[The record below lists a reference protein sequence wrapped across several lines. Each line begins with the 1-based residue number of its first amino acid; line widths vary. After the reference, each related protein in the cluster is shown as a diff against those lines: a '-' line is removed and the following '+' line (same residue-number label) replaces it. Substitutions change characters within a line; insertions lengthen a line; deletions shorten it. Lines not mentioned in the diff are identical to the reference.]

1 MRLSYKQIES
11 ITVGAMQ
18 IWENID
24 GVHFCKMTPAQLDA
38 YSLIDGFIYGNAKT
52 STGVRLDFWTD
63 SPWVKFRPTVTGK
76 YEVKVDGTLTDH
88 RHATADE
95 DTLVDVSNDEKLHRV
110 TIHLPGHNVTAG
122 IKLLEI
128 ADGSVA
134 RPHEFSR
141 KFLFLGDSITQGWN
155 SDIETLSYAYQVSDH
170 FNAES
175 VIQGVGGSFFEAT
188 TLDRGEFE
196 PDTVFVAFGTN
207 DARRFHSLDAIY
219 LRCEDYI
226 KKVFKLFPE
235 AQLYV
240 ITPIWCG
247 DFDTIQLPYGHVRE
261 VNATIADAAHQFGI
275 TVIDGLQMIPHEM
288 TYFADDLH
296 PNTEGFCV
304 YAENLIRALENKKN
318 NI

>member
-1 MRLSYKQIES
+1 MRLSFKQIES
-11 ITVGAMQ
+11 IAVGAMQ

-24 GVHFCKMTPAQLDA
+24 GVHFCKMTQAQLDA
-38 YSLIDGFIYGNAKT
+38 YSLIDGFIFGNAKT

-63 SPWVKFRPTVTGK
+63 SPWVKFRPTVSGK
-76 YEVKVDGTLTDH
+76 YEVKVDGILLENTQ
-88 RHATADE
+88 AVADE
-95 DTLVDVSNDEKLHRV
+95 DTLIAVSNNEKLHRV
-110 TIHLPGHNVTAG
+110 TIHLPCHDVIAG

-128 ADGSVA
+128 ADGAVA

-155 SDIETLSYAYQVSDH
+155 SEIETLSYAYQVSDH

-175 VIQGVGGSFFEAT
+175 VIQGVGGAFFDAT

-226 KKVFKLFPE
+226 KKVLRLFPE
-235 AQLYV
+235 AQIYV

-261 VNATIADAAHQFGI
+261 VGATIADAAHQFGI
-275 TVIDGLQMIPHEM
+275 TVIDGLQMIPFDM

-304 YAENLIRALENKKN
+304 YAENLIKALENKKN

>member
-1 MRLSYKQIES
+1 MRLSFKQIES

-18 IWENID
+18 IWENVE
-24 GVHFCKMTPAQLDA
+24 GVHFCKMTSVQLDA
-38 YSLIDGFIYGNAKT
+38 YSRIDSFIHRNANT

-76 YEVKVDGTLTDH
+76 YEVKVDGVLIDY
-88 RHATADE
+88 RSAIADE
-95 DTLVDVSNDEKLHRV
+95 DTLIDVSRDEKLHRV
-110 TIHLPGHNVTAG
+110 TIHLPCHDVIAG

-128 ADGSVA
+128 EDTCVV
-134 RPHEFSR
+134 RPHEFAR

-155 SDIETLSYAYQVSDH
+155 SEIETLSYAYQVSDH
-170 FNAES
+170 FNAAS
-175 VIQGVGGSFFEAT
+175 VIQGVGGAFFDAT

-196 PDTVFVAFGTN
+196 PDTVFIAFGTN
-207 DARRFHSLDAIY
+207 DARRFHSLDAIH

-226 KKVFKLFPE
+226 NKVLKLFPE

-275 TVIDGLQMIPHEM
+275 TVIDGLQMIPHDM

-304 YAENLIRALENKKN
+304 YAQNLIKALENKK
-318 NI
+318 

>member
-1 MRLSYKQIES
+1 MRLSFKQIES

-18 IWENID
+18 IWENVD
-24 GVHFCKMTPAQLDA
+24 GVHFCKMTSTQLDA
-38 YSLIDGFIYGNAKT
+38 YSLIDNFIYGNAKT

-63 SPWVKFRPTVTGK
+63 SPWVRFCPTVTGK
-76 YEVKVDGTLTDH
+76 YEVKIDGVLLNDSHTIVG
-88 RHATADE
+88 E
-95 DTLVDVSNDEKLHRV
+95 DKLLDASKDEKLHRV
-110 TIHLPGHNVTAG
+110 TIHLPCHNGIAG

-134 RPHEFSR
+134 RPHEFDR

-155 SDIETLSYAYQVSDH
+155 SDVETLSYAYQVSDH

-175 VIQGVGGSFFEAT
+175 VIQGVGGAFFDAT

-196 PDTVFVAFGTN
+196 PNTVFIAFGTN

-226 KKVFKLFPE
+226 KKVLRLFPE

-247 DFDTIQLPYGHVRE
+247 DFDTLQLPFGHVRE

-296 PNTEGFCV
+296 PNTQGFCV

>member
-1 MRLSYKQIES
+1 MRLSFKQIEA

-18 IWENID
+18 IWENVD
-24 GVHFCKMTPAQLDA
+24 GVHFCKMTPSQLDA
-38 YSLIDGFIYGNAKT
+38 FSRIDSFIYGNAKT

-76 YEVKVDGTLTDH
+76 YEVKIDGVLSDC
-88 RHATADE
+88 RYANADE
-95 DTLVDVSNDEKLHRV
+95 DTLLAVSKDEKLHRV
-110 TIHLPGHNVTAG
+110 TIHLPCHDVIAG

-128 ADGSVA
+128 ADDAVA
-134 RPHEFSR
+134 RPHVFDR

-155 SDIETLSYAYQVSDH
+155 SDINTLSYAYQVSDH
-170 FNAES
+170 FNAAS
-175 VIQGVGGSFFEAT
+175 VIQGVGGMFFDAT

-196 PDTVFVAFGTN
+196 PDTVFIAFGTN
-207 DARRFHSLDAIY
+207 DARRFHSLDAIH

-226 KKVFKLFPE
+226 NKVLKLFPE

-247 DFDTIQLPYGHVRE
+247 DFDTIQLPFGHIRE
-261 VNATIADAAHQFGI
+261 VGATIADAAHQFGI

-304 YAENLIRALENKKN
+304 YAENLIKALENKKN

>member
-18 IWENID
+18 IWENVD
-24 GVHFCKMTPAQLDA
+24 GVHFCKMLPSQLDA
-38 YSLIDGFIYGNAKT
+38 FALIDDFIFGNSNT

-76 YEVKVDGTLTDH
+76 YEVKVDGVLTDY
-88 RHATADE
+88 RSAIADE
-95 DTLVDVSNDEKLHRV
+95 DTLIDVSRDEKLHRV
-110 TIHLPGHNVTAG
+110 TIHLPCHDVIAG

-128 ADGSVA
+128 EDTCVV
-134 RPHEFSR
+134 RPHEFAR

-155 SDIETLSYAYQVSDH
+155 SEIETLSYAYQVSDH

-175 VIQGVGGSFFEAT
+175 VIQGVGGAFFDAT

-196 PDTVFVAFGTN
+196 PDTVFIAFGTN
-207 DARRFHSLDAIY
+207 DARRFHSLDAIH

-226 KKVFKLFPE
+226 NKVLKLFPE

-275 TVIDGLQMIPHEM
+275 TVIDGLQMIPHDM
-288 TYFADDLH
+288 TYFADDMH

-304 YAENLIRALENKKN
+304 YAENLIKALENKK
-318 NI
+318 

>member
-1 MRLSYKQIES
+1 MRLSFKQIES
-11 ITVGAMQ
+11 IAVGAMQ

-24 GVHFCKMTPAQLDA
+24 GVHFCKMTQAQLDA
-38 YSLIDGFIYGNAKT
+38 YSLIDGFIFGNAKT

-63 SPWVKFRPTVTGK
+63 SPWVKFRPTVSGK
-76 YEVKVDGTLTDH
+76 YEVKVDGILLENTQAL
-88 RHATADE
+88 ADE
-95 DTLVDVSNDEKLHRV
+95 DTLIAVSNNEKLHRV
-110 TIHLPGHNVTAG
+110 TIHLPCHDVIAG

-128 ADGSVA
+128 ADGAVA

-155 SDIETLSYAYQVSDH
+155 SEIETLSYAYQVSDH

-175 VIQGVGGSFFEAT
+175 VIQGVGGAFFDAT

-226 KKVFKLFPE
+226 KKVLRLFPE
-235 AQLYV
+235 AQIYV

-261 VNATIADAAHQFGI
+261 VGATIADAAHQFGI
-275 TVIDGLQMIPHEM
+275 TVIDGLQMIPFDM

-304 YAENLIRALENKKN
+304 YAENLIKALENKKN

>member
-1 MRLSYKQIES
+1 MRLSFKQIES
-11 ITVGAMQ
+11 IAVGAMQ
-18 IWENID
+18 IWENVD
-24 GVHFCKMTPAQLDA
+24 GVHFCKMTQAQLDA
-38 YSLIDGFIYGNAKT
+38 YSLIDGFIFGNAKT

-63 SPWVKFRPTVTGK
+63 SPWVKFRPTVSGK
-76 YEVKVDGTLTDH
+76 YEVKVDGILLENTQ
-88 RHATADE
+88 AVADE
-95 DTLVDVSNDEKLHRV
+95 DTLIAVSNNEKLHRV
-110 TIHLPGHNVTAG
+110 TIHLPCHDVIAG

-128 ADGSVA
+128 ADSAVA

-155 SDIETLSYAYQVSDH
+155 SAINTLSYAYQVSDH

-175 VIQGVGGSFFEAT
+175 VIQGVGGAFFDAT

-226 KKVFKLFPE
+226 KKVLRLFPE
-235 AQLYV
+235 AQIYV

-247 DFDTIQLPYGHVRE
+247 DFDTIQLPYGQVRE

-275 TVIDGLQMIPHEM
+275 TVIDGLQMIPHDM

-304 YAENLIRALENKKN
+304 YAQNLIKALENKK
-318 NI
+318 

>member
-1 MRLSYKQIES
+1 MRLSLKQIES

-18 IWENID
+18 VWENVD

-38 YSLIDGFIYGNAKT
+38 FALIDDFIYGNANT

-63 SPWVKFRPTVTGK
+63 SPWVKFRPTVSGK
-76 YEVKVDGTLTDH
+76 YEVKVDGVLTEH
-88 RHATADE
+88 RYSVGGE
-95 DTLVDVSNDEKLHRV
+95 DTLVNVSNNEKLHRV
-110 TIHLPGHNVTAG
+110 TIHMPSHDVIAG

-128 ADGSVA
+128 ADEAVA
-134 RPHEFSR
+134 RPHVFDR
-141 KFLFLGDSITQGWN
+141 KFLFLGDSITQGWH

-170 FNAES
+170 FNAAS
-175 VIQGVGGSFFEAT
+175 VIQGVGGMFFDAT
-188 TLDRGEFE
+188 TLDRGDFE
-196 PDTVFVAFGTN
+196 PDTVFIAFGTN
-207 DARRFHSLDAIY
+207 DARRFHALEAMH

-226 KKVFKLFPE
+226 KKVLALFPE

-247 DFDTIQLPYGHVRE
+247 DFDTIQLPYGHIRE

-296 PNTEGFCV
+296 HNTEGFCV
-304 YAENLIRALENKKN
+304 YAQNLIKALENKKN

>member
-1 MRLSYKQIES
+1 MRLSFKQIES
-11 ITVGAMQ
+11 IAVGAMQ

-24 GVHFCKMTPAQLDA
+24 GVHFCKMTQAQLDA
-38 YSLIDGFIYGNAKT
+38 YSLIDGFIFGNAKT

-63 SPWVKFRPTVTGK
+63 SPWVKFRPTVSGK
-76 YEVKVDGTLTDH
+76 YEVKVDGILLENTRAVAHD
-88 RHATADE
+88 
-95 DTLVDVSNDEKLHRV
+95 DTLIAVSNNEKLHRV
-110 TIHLPGHNVTAG
+110 TIHLPCHDVIAG

-128 ADGSVA
+128 ADGAVA

-155 SDIETLSYAYQVSDH
+155 SEIETLSYAYQVSDH

-175 VIQGVGGSFFEAT
+175 VIQGVGGAFFDAT

-226 KKVFKLFPE
+226 KKVLRLFPE
-235 AQLYV
+235 AQIYV

-261 VNATIADAAHQFGI
+261 VGATIADAAHQFGI
-275 TVIDGLQMIPHEM
+275 TVIDGLQMIPFDM

-304 YAENLIRALENKKN
+304 YAENLIKALENKK
-318 NI
+318 

>member
-18 IWENID
+18 IWENVE
-24 GVHFCKMTPAQLDA
+24 GVHFCKMLPSQLDA
-38 YSLIDGFIYGNAKT
+38 YSLIDNFIYGNAKT

-76 YEVKVDGTLTDH
+76 YEVKINGVLIDCRT
-88 RHATADE
+88 AMADE
-95 DTLVDVSNDEKLHRV
+95 NTLVGVSNNEKLHRV
-110 TIHLPGHNVTAG
+110 TIHLPCHDVIAG

-128 ADGSVA
+128 ADGAVA
-134 RPHEFSR
+134 RPHVFDR

-155 SDIETLSYAYQVSDH
+155 SDINTLSYAYQVSDH

-175 VIQGVGGSFFEAT
+175 VIQGVGGSFFEPT

-196 PDTVFVAFGTN
+196 PDTVFVAFVTN
-207 DARRFHSLDAIY
+207 DARRFHSLDAIH
-219 LRCEDYI
+219 LRCEEYI
-226 KKVFKLFPE
+226 KKVLRLFPE

-247 DFDTIQLPYGHVRE
+247 DFDTLQLPFGHVRE

-275 TVIDGLQMIPHEM
+275 TVIDGLQMIPHDM
-288 TYFADDLH
+288 TYFSDDLH

-304 YAENLIRALENKKN
+304 YAKNLIKALENKR
-318 NI
+318 

>member
-1 MRLSYKQIES
+1 MRLSFKQIES
-11 ITVGAMQ
+11 IAVGAMQ

-24 GVHFCKMTPAQLDA
+24 GVHFCKMTQAQLDA
-38 YSLIDGFIYGNAKT
+38 YSLIDGFIFGNAKT

-63 SPWVKFRPTVTGK
+63 SPWVKFRPTVSGK
-76 YEVKVDGTLTDH
+76 YEVKVDGILLENTQAL
-88 RHATADE
+88 ADE
-95 DTLVDVSNDEKLHRV
+95 DTLIAVSNNEKLHRV
-110 TIHLPGHNVTAG
+110 TIHLPCHDVIAG

-128 ADGSVA
+128 ADGAVA

-155 SDIETLSYAYQVSDH
+155 SEIETLSYAYQVSDH

-175 VIQGVGGSFFEAT
+175 VIQGVGGAFFDAT
-188 TLDRGEFE
+188 TLDRGKFE

-226 KKVFKLFPE
+226 KKVLTLFPE
-235 AQLYV
+235 AQIYV
-240 ITPIWCG
+240 ITPVWCG

-261 VNATIADAAHQFGI
+261 VGATIADAAHQFGI
-275 TVIDGLQMIPHEM
+275 TVIDGLQMIPFDM

-304 YAENLIRALENKKN
+304 YAENLIKALENKK
-318 NI
+318 

>member
-1 MRLSYKQIES
+1 MRLSFKQIEN

-18 IWENID
+18 MWENVD
-24 GVHFCKMTPAQLDA
+24 GVHFCKMTPSQLDA
-38 YSLIDGFIYGNAKT
+38 FAVTDNFIYGNANT

-63 SPWVKFRPTVTGK
+63 SPWIKFRPTVTGK
-76 YEVKVDGTLTDH
+76 YEVKLDGALLENS
-88 RHATADE
+88 HATAGE
-95 DTLVDVSNDEKLHRV
+95 DTTFAASNNEKLHRV
-110 TIHLPGHNVTAG
+110 TIHLPCHQGIAG
-122 IKLLEI
+122 IQLLEI
-128 ADGSVA
+128 ADGAVA

-155 SDIETLSYAYQVSDH
+155 SDVETLSYAYQVSDH

-175 VIQGVGGSFFEAT
+175 VIQGVGGAFFDAT
-188 TLDRGEFE
+188 TLDRGDFE

-207 DARRFHSLDAIY
+207 DARRYHSLDPIR
-219 LRCEDYI
+219 LRCEAYL
-226 KKVFKLFPE
+226 KKVLSLFPE

-247 DFDTIQLPYGHVRE
+247 DFETPMPYGHIRE
-261 VNATIADAAHQFGI
+261 VGETIADVAHLFGI

-304 YAENLIRALENKKN
+304 YAENLIRALENKK
-318 NI
+318 

>member
-1 MRLSYKQIES
+1 MRLSFKQIES
-11 ITVGAMQ
+11 IAVGAMQ

-24 GVHFCKMTPAQLDA
+24 GVHFCKMTQAQLDA
-38 YSLIDGFIYGNAKT
+38 YSLIDGFIFGNAKT

-63 SPWVKFRPTVTGK
+63 SPWVKFRPTVSGK
-76 YEVKVDGTLTDH
+76 YEVKVDGILLENTQAL
-88 RHATADE
+88 ADE
-95 DTLVDVSNDEKLHRV
+95 DTLIAVSNNEKLHRV
-110 TIHLPGHNVTAG
+110 TIHLPCHDVIAG

-128 ADGSVA
+128 ADGAVA

-155 SDIETLSYAYQVSDH
+155 SEIETLSYAYQVSDH

-175 VIQGVGGSFFEAT
+175 VIQGVGGAFFDAT

-226 KKVFKLFPE
+226 KKVLRLFPE
-235 AQLYV
+235 AQIYV

-261 VNATIADAAHQFGI
+261 VGATIADAAHQFGI
-275 TVIDGLQMIPHEM
+275 TVIDGLQMIPFDM

-304 YAENLIRALENKKN
+304 YAENLIKALENKK
-318 NI
+318 